1 MNFFD
6 ERKKDILIVTLIV
19 VIIGL
24 VVCVF
29 VGLNKKECITTNEDV
44 LVKKDVDVQISEEKN
59 EEYYV
64 DIKGAV
70 KKPGVYKLSK
80 GSIVNDVI
88 SMAGGLKSNASTKY
102 INLSYEIKN
111 HDVIYIYTN
120 SEVKKIIIQEE
131 CICPEVEISKCEN
144 SSIITNS
151 SDMIVENSTAN
162 NDNTV
167 SKEENS
173 VSSKININTAT
184 LEELMTLNGV
194 GEAKALAIIEYRNT
208 NKFTKIEDLMNVS
221 GIGEALYNKV
231 KDSITV

>member
-1 MNFFD
+1 MNFFN
-6 ERKKDILIVTLIV
+6 ERKKDILIVALMI
-19 VIIGL
+19 VIIEL
-24 VVCVF
+24 VGCIL
-29 VGLNKKECITTNEDV
+29 VGISNKDTTKKNEVILEKKEEVIEATEEV
-44 LVKKDVDVQISEEKN
+44 L

-70 KKPGVYKLSK
+70 KKPGVYKLNK

-88 SMAGGLKSNASTKY
+88 KMAGGLKSNASTKY

-120 SEVKKIIIQEE
+120 SEVKKTTIKEE
-131 CICPEVEISKCEN
+131 CICPKVEISKCEN
-144 SSIITNS
+144 SSIVTN
-151 SDMIVENSTAN
+151 
-162 NDNTV
+162 
-167 SKEENS
+167 NS
-173 VSSKININTAT
+173 VSDNDLGIENETIIEDDEGVVSSLININTASID
-184 LEELMTLNGV
+184 ELLTLNGI
-194 GEAKALAIIEYRNT
+194 GESKALAIIEYRKI

>member
-1 MNFFD
+1 MNFFN
-6 ERKKDILIVTLIV
+6 ERKKDILIVVLMI

-24 VVCVF
+24 VGCIL
-29 VGLNKKECITTNEDV
+29 VGISNKDTTKKNEMVVERKEEVIEATEEV
-44 LVKKDVDVQISEEKN
+44 L

-70 KKPGVYKLSK
+70 KKPGVYKLNK

-88 SMAGGLKSNASTKY
+88 KMAGGLKSNASTKY

-120 SEVKKIIIQEE
+120 SEVKKAAIKEE
-131 CICPEVEISKCEN
+131 CVCPKVEISKCEN
-144 SSIITNS
+144 SSIVTN
-151 SDMIVENSTAN
+151 
-162 NDNTV
+162 
-167 SKEENS
+167 NS
-173 VSSKININTAT
+173 VSDNDLGVENETIIEEDKGVVSSLININTAS
-184 LEELMTLNGV
+184 LDELLTLNGI
-194 GEAKALAIIEYRNT
+194 GESKALAIIEYRKI

>member
-6 ERKKDILIVTLIV
+6 ERKKDILIVALMI
-19 VIIGL
+19 VIIEL
-24 VVCVF
+24 VGCIL
-29 VGLNKKECITTNEDV
+29 VGISNKDTTKKNEVILEKKEDVIEANEEV
-44 LVKKDVDVQISEEKN
+44 L

-70 KKPGVYKLSK
+70 KKPGVYKLNK

-88 SMAGGLKSNASTKY
+88 KMAGGLKSNASTKY

-120 SEVKKIIIQEE
+120 SEVKKAAIKEE
-131 CICPEVEISKCEN
+131 CVCPKVEISKCEN
-144 SSIITNS
+144 SSIVTNNSITNN
-151 SDMIVENSTAN
+151 DLGIENETIIE
-162 NDNTV
+162 DDKGV
-167 SKEENS
+167 
-173 VSSKININTAT
+173 VSSLININTASID
-184 LEELMTLNGV
+184 ELLTLNGI
-194 GEAKALAIIEYRNT
+194 GESKALAIIEYRKI

-231 KDSITV
+231 KDSITI

>member
-1 MNFFD
+1 MNFCN
-6 ERKKDILIVTLIV
+6 ERKKDILIVALMI

-24 VVCVF
+24 VGCII
-29 VGLNKKECITTNEDV
+29 VGISNKDTTKKNEVILEKKEEVIEATEEV
-44 LVKKDVDVQISEEKN
+44 L

-70 KKPGVYKLSK
+70 KKPGVYKLNK

-88 SMAGGLKSNASTKY
+88 KMAGGLKSNASTKY

-120 SEVKKIIIQEE
+120 SEVKKTTIKEE
-131 CICPEVEISKCEN
+131 CICPKVEISKCEN
-144 SSIITNS
+144 SSIVTNNS
-151 SDMIVENSTAN
+151 IENETII
-162 NDNTV
+162 
-167 SKEENS
+167 EEDKGV
-173 VSSKININTAT
+173 VSSLININTAS
-184 LEELMTLNGV
+184 LDELLTLNGI
-194 GEAKALAIIEYRNT
+194 GESKALAIIEYRKI

-231 KDSITV
+231 KGSITV

>member
-1 MNFFD
+1 MNFFN
-6 ERKKDILIVTLIV
+6 ERKKDILIVALMI
-19 VIIGL
+19 VIIEL
-24 VVCVF
+24 VGCIL
-29 VGLNKKECITTNEDV
+29 VGISNKDTTKKNEVILEKKEEVIEATEEV
-44 LVKKDVDVQISEEKN
+44 L

-70 KKPGVYKLSK
+70 KKPGVYKLNK

-88 SMAGGLKSNASTKY
+88 KMAGGLKSNASTKY

-120 SEVKKIIIQEE
+120 SEVKKAAIKEE
-131 CICPEVEISKCEN
+131 CVCPKVEISKCEN
-144 SSIITNS
+144 SSIVTNNSITNN
-151 SDMIVENSTAN
+151 DLGIENETIIE
-162 NDNTV
+162 DDKGV
-167 SKEENS
+167 
-173 VSSKININTAT
+173 VSSLININTASID
-184 LEELMTLNGV
+184 ELLTLNGI
-194 GEAKALAIIEYRNT
+194 GESKALAIIEYRKI

>member
-6 ERKKDILIVTLIV
+6 ERKKDILIIALMV

-24 VVCVF
+24 VGCII
-29 VGLNKKECITTNEDV
+29 VGPDKKEINGTTEKVLEQKVDVTEVIEDV
-44 LVKKDVDVQISEEKN
+44 V

-111 HDVIYIYTN
+111 HDVIYIYTS
-120 SEVKKIIIQEE
+120 SEVKKTTIKEE
-131 CICPEVEISKCEN
+131 CVCPEVEISKCEN
-144 SSIITNS
+144 SSIVTNS
-151 SDMIVENSTAN
+151 SDNVVKSNTEVNEDKEVSDVSAN
-162 NDNTV
+162 
-167 SKEENS
+167 
-173 VSSKININTAT
+173 KININMAS
-184 LEELMTLNGV
+184 LDELMSLNGI

-221 GIGEALYNKV
+221 GIGESLYNKV
-231 KDSITV
+231 KDSIAV

>member
-6 ERKKDILIVTLIV
+6 ERKKDILIVALMI

-24 VVCVF
+24 VGCII
-29 VGLNKKECITTNEDV
+29 VGISNKDTTKKNEVILEKKEEVIETTEEV
-44 LVKKDVDVQISEEKN
+44 L

-70 KKPGVYKLSK
+70 EKPGVYKLNK

-88 SMAGGLKSNASTKY
+88 KMAGGLKSNASTKY

-120 SEVKKIIIQEE
+120 SEVKKAAIKEE
-131 CICPEVEISKCEN
+131 CVCPKVEISKCEN
-144 SSIITNS
+144 SSIVTN
-151 SDMIVENSTAN
+151 
-162 NDNTV
+162 
-167 SKEENS
+167 NS
-173 VSSKININTAT
+173 VSDNDLVVENETIIEEDKGVVSNLININTAS
-184 LEELMTLNGV
+184 LDELLTLNGI
-194 GEAKALAIIEYRNT
+194 GESKALAIIEYRKI

>member
-6 ERKKDILIVTLIV
+6 ERKKDILIVALMI

-24 VVCVF
+24 VGCIL
-29 VGLNKKECITTNEDV
+29 VGISNKDNSKKNEVILEKKEEVIEATEEV
-44 LVKKDVDVQISEEKN
+44 L

-70 KKPGVYKLSK
+70 KKPGVYKLNK

-88 SMAGGLKSNASTKY
+88 KMAGGLKSNASTKY

-120 SEVKKIIIQEE
+120 SEVKKAAIKEE
-131 CICPEVEISKCEN
+131 CICPEVEIIKCEN
-144 SSIITNS
+144 SSIVTNNSITNN
-151 SDMIVENSTAN
+151 DLGIENETII
-162 NDNTV
+162 
-167 SKEENS
+167 EEDKGV
-173 VSSKININTAT
+173 VSSLININTAS
-184 LEELMTLNGV
+184 LDELLTLNGI
-194 GEAKALAIIEYRNT
+194 GESKALAIIEYRKI

>member
-1 MNFFD
+1 MNFFN
-6 ERKKDILIVTLIV
+6 ERKKDILIVALMI
-19 VIIGL
+19 VIIEL
-24 VVCVF
+24 VGCIL
-29 VGLNKKECITTNEDV
+29 VGISNKDTTKKNEVILEKKEEVIEATEEV
-44 LVKKDVDVQISEEKN
+44 L

-70 KKPGVYKLSK
+70 KKPGVYKLNK

-88 SMAGGLKSNASTKY
+88 KMAGGLKSNASTKY

-120 SEVKKIIIQEE
+120 SEVKKTTIKEE
-131 CICPEVEISKCEN
+131 CICPKVEISKCEN
-144 SSIITNS
+144 SSIITNDS
-151 SDMIVENSTAN
+151 ITN
-162 NDNTV
+162 NDLGI
-167 SKEENS
+167 ENETIIEDDKGV
-173 VSSKININTAT
+173 VSSLININTASID
-184 LEELMTLNGV
+184 ELLTLNGI
-194 GEAKALAIIEYRNT
+194 GESKALAIIEYRKI

>member
-1 MNFFD
+1 MNFFN
-6 ERKKDILIVTLIV
+6 ERKKDILIVALMI
-19 VIIGL
+19 VIIEL
-24 VVCVF
+24 VGCIL
-29 VGLNKKECITTNEDV
+29 VGISNKDTTKKNEVILEKKEDVIEANEEV
-44 LVKKDVDVQISEEKN
+44 L

-70 KKPGVYKLSK
+70 KKPGVYKLNK

-88 SMAGGLKSNASTKY
+88 KMAGGLKSNASTKY

-120 SEVKKIIIQEE
+120 SEVKKAAIKEE
-131 CICPEVEISKCEN
+131 CVCPKVEISKCEN
-144 SSIITNS
+144 SSIVTNNSITNN
-151 SDMIVENSTAN
+151 DLGIENETIIE
-162 NDNTV
+162 DDKGV
-167 SKEENS
+167 
-173 VSSKININTAT
+173 VSSLININTASID
-184 LEELMTLNGV
+184 ELLTLNGI
-194 GEAKALAIIEYRNT
+194 GESKALAIIEYRKI